1 MRRSLGRISQVKR
14 VRISSPTAW
23 PRLCGSTV
31 SNASFSGAYFLG
43 TENPVSPFNLV
54 ETGTLTADSS
64 TATVAATSHQTNDG
78 DGYLIPNS
86 TFNYTFAFA
95 PDGTGNSGGTNITT
109 TILIS
114 PSRLVYM
121 QNTQLPAIVF
131 IIEK

>member
-1 MRRSLGRISQVKR
+1 
-14 VRISSPTAW
+14 
-23 PRLCGSTV
+23 
-31 SNASFSGAYFLG
+31 LG
-43 TENPVSPFNLV
+43 TENLVSPFNLV

-64 TATVAATSHQTNDG
+64 TATVAATSDQANDG

-86 TFNYTFAFA
+86 TLNYTFAFA
-95 PDGTGNSGGTNITT
+95 PDGTGNIGGTNITT

-121 QNTQLPAIVF
+121 QNTQLPPIVF